1 MKKIL
6 LGLGAVV
13 VTLVSASMFAAFE
26 AHVVN
31 VTATIEN
38 ALRVPLTSIDFGT
51 VFPQEQ
57 LDRTLDVHLSQSFI
71 DEDRVDDIDYIIR
84 QKPKCELVSLNS
96 AALPQ
101 FGRVTEDG
109 QGNFVCEDEDN
120 YDIMPLLCPYLSK
133 HEISD
138 DGLVAQN
145 DSAGIS
151 AFHGLP
157 GTWNLATTVA
167 TQVRG
172 HLAKLQQDFDDLWN
186 IDLKVPCFAGN
197 CAQDWADYVFGINPD
212 VNADDYIQPKDN
224 EHKLFGCDL
233 WLEVGGI
240 SLPGI
245 GCSEEADTMLVLDRS
260 GSIDAGELTTLKNA
274 ANAFVTA
281 LSPSTAGVHMG
292 QTSFAFTGSLD
303 QILTDSAAAM
313 NAAINALVTGGT
325 TNLSEGISL
334 ATAELASGNDRNDA
348 TSPDFMV
355 VITDGA
361 PNQPGGSEPSGQAAA
376 IASANAADAADIEIF
391 VVGVGTTQAT
401 SDFLKDNIATDAA
414 HYFDAA
420 DFGSLEDI
428 LEGIAQCNE
437 G

>member
-6 LGLGAVV
+6 LGLGAAGI
-13 VTLVSASMFAAFE
+13 TLALIPMFAAFE

-31 VTATIEN
+31 VPARIEN
-38 ALRVPLTSIDFGT
+38 ALNVPLEAINFGT

-138 DGLVAQN
+138 DGLVAEN
-145 DSAGIS
+145 DSVGIA

-172 HLAKLQQDFDDLWN
+172 HLAKLQQDYDDLWN

-197 CAQDWADYVFGINPD
+197 CAQDWESYVFGIN
-212 VNADDYIQPKDN
+212 
-224 EHKLFGCDL
+224 
-233 WLEVGGI
+233 
-240 SLPGI
+240 
-245 GCSEEADTMLVLDRS
+245 
-260 GSIDAGELTTLKNA
+260 
-274 ANAFVTA
+274 
-281 LSPSTAGVHMG
+281 
-292 QTSFAFTGSLD
+292 
-303 QILTDSAAAM
+303 
-313 NAAINALVTGGT
+313 
-325 TNLSEGISL
+325 
-334 ATAELASGNDRNDA
+334 
-348 TSPDFMV
+348 
-355 VITDGA
+355 
-361 PNQPGGSEPSGQAAA
+361 QAA
-376 IASANAADAADIEIF
+376 
-391 VVGVGTTQAT
+391 
-401 SDFLKDNIATDAA
+401 
-414 HYFDAA
+414 
-420 DFGSLEDI
+420 
-428 LEGIAQCNE
+428 
-437 G
+437 